1 MLQITLPG
9 LGPAYTPPCLG
20 QDNPGSSTR
29 YMPLIIK
36 KVERGCG
43 KVEEEEERRTGRRW
57 GGGLRGHGGRGEGEE
72 SRGIFMFM

>member
-20 QDNPGSSTR
+20 QDNPGSSAR

-36 KVERGCG
+36 KVRWGCRKREEEGRGREEDLGEDG
-43 KVEEEEERRTGRRW
+43 KRVEERICIGCISVVYV
-57 GGGLRGHGGRGEGEE
+57 LQ
-72 SRGIFMFM
+72 

>member
-36 KVERGCG
+36 KVRWGCR
-43 KVEEEEERRTGRRW
+43 KREEERRRREEDL
-57 GGGLRGHGGRGEGEE
+57 GGHGKRGEE
-72 SRGIFMFM
+72 RI